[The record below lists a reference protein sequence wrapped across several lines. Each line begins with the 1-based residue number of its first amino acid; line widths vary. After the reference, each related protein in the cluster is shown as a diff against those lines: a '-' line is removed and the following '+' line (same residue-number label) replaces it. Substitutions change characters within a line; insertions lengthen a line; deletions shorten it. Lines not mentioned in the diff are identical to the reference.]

1 MLLRPTE
8 PVRPRPR
15 SPAWPA
21 AVTVIA
27 CVASLTAVLAIVG
40 YLVAGVGSGPVDWWA
55 LLVSPRWD
63 PVRGD
68 FGAAAMVFGT
78 AAVCGIALL
87 VATPLGWAA
96 AVGLTE
102 LTPPRAARLL
112 RTGVELLAA
121 VPSIVYGLVG
131 IVALRPVVSA
141 VFGVPGGDGLLT
153 AGLVLAV
160 MVLPT
165 VVAVSV
171 DALTAVPAGH
181 REAAAALGLTRTEVI
196 RSAVLPA
203 ARPGMRAGVLLG
215 LARALG
221 ETIAVFLVIGRADG
235 RLPGPS
241 EIFGAILRPGQTLTT
256 KLGGPEPVLAGSA
269 GAHAA
274 ALAALGLL
282 LLTIVAVATLAGLR
296 PPRPPR
302 VGPSLRASRA
312 IAARESGERAA
323 RAGFRRRR
331 GDALRPAHRARG
343 SRDRLGIWTLRAAV
357 GVPLVL
363 VGAVLGL
370 LLVRGSVAFDPTF
383 WLRASVGASGGGV
396 REQILGTV
404 LLVVSTG
411 LLAAPVGLG
420 LGLLI
425 AEYAGP
431 RGARALRTATLTLGG
446 VPSILLGLVAYETVR
461 GAGWGKT
468 WLAGTVA
475 LAVLVVP
482 VVATATAARLAAL
495 PPARREAAEALG
507 LRHGQLARSVLVPW
521 AAPGLL
527 TGTLLGLAR
536 AAGETA
542 PLLFAATVFAG
553 AGGLPTGLTDSP
565 VVALPTHVFTLA
577 QDAADPA
584 ALDAAWGAA
593 LVLVLLAGLLL
604 AAAVPARRR
613 MEAPR

>member
-1 MLLRPTE
+1 MW
-8 PVRPRPR
+8 PV
-15 SPAWPA
+15 AVAAGA
-21 AVTVIA
+21 AVA
-27 CVASLTAVLAIVG
+27 GLAAVLAIVG
-40 YLVAGVGSGPVDWWA
+40 YLVAGAASGPVDWVA
-55 LLVSPRWD
+55 LLVSPVWD
-63 PVRGD
+63 PVRGE
-68 FGAAAMVFGT
+68 FGAAAMIFGT
-78 AAVCGIALL
+78 AVVCAIALL

-131 IVALRPVVSA
+131 IVVLRPLVSA

-171 DALTAVPAGH
+171 DALSGVPDAH
-181 REAAAALGLTRTEVI
+181 REAAAALGLTRVEVI
-196 RSAVLPA
+196 RSAVLPV

-221 ETIAVFLVIGRADG
+221 ETIAVFLLIGRADG

-241 EIFGAILRPGQTLTT
+241 EVFDAILRPGQTLTT
-256 KLGGPEPVLAGSA
+256 KLGGPEPVLAGA
-269 GAHAA
+269 GGAHAA
-274 ALAALGLL
+274 ALAALGLML
-282 LLTIVAVATLAGLR
+282 LAIVAVATLAGLR
-296 PPRPPR
+296 GSRSA
-302 VGPSLRASRA
+302 GPAP
-312 IAARESGERAA
+312 AAGESCILHA
-323 RAGFRRRR
+323 RRRD
-331 GDALRPAHRARG
+331 GAAGELRPAARARG
-343 SRDRLGIWTLRAAV
+343 SRDLAGVWVLRAAV
-357 GVPLVL
+357 GVPLLL
-363 VGAVLGL
+363 VAGVLGML
-370 LLVRGSVAFDPTF
+370 AVRGAVAFDPAF
-383 WLRASVGASGGGV
+383 WLLGSVGASGGGV

-404 LLVVSTG
+404 LLVVAAG

-425 AEYAGP
+425 AEHAGP

-446 VPSILLGLVAYETVR
+446 VPSILLGLVAYDVVR
-461 GAGWGKT
+461 SGGWGKT
-468 WLAGTVA
+468 WLAGAVA

-482 VVATATAARLAAL
+482 VVATTTAARLAAL
-495 PPARREAAEALG
+495 PPERREAAEALG
-507 LRHGQLARSVLVPW
+507 LRPGQLTRSLLVPW

-527 TGTLLGLAR
+527 TGMLLGLAR

-553 AGGLPTGLTDSP
+553 AGGLPSGLVDAP
-565 VVALPTHVFTLA
+565 VVALPTHVCTLA

-593 LVLVLLAGLLL
+593 LVLVLLAMLLL

-613 MEAPR
+613 MEVVP